1 MRHTCEEE
9 RAMLAD
15 IMVRLAE
22 HIRAG
27 CDIECKLKRP
37 AEDAFAPMDTWA
49 FDFEKYEFRVK
60 AVPSIPDCVKD
71 KLGTPRNA
79 AADGLEAIA
88 KAIREDR
95 PVQGLRSS
103 SWHDYDSEAFLS
115 YVSKSLE
122 RIRVKPN
129 SVLVAFTADDWRSF
143 IGHIIRS
150 KTDNVIKKVESCNAD
165 SFWAV
170 GEPYYPGAGSRIER
184 TFQIGLD
191 EWIFHDNNAPFGKAV
206 PDDRAT

>member
-37 AEDAFAPMDTWA
+37 AEDAFVPMGTWA
-49 FDFEKYEFRVK
+49 FDFEKHEFRVK
-60 AVPSIPDCVKD
+60 ARPSIPDCVKD

-95 PVQGLRSS
+95 PVQELRSI

-129 SVLVAFTADDWRSF
+129 SVLIPFTADDWRLF
-143 IGHIIRS
+143 IGHKIRS
-150 KTDNVIKKVESCNAD
+150 KTDNVIKTVESCNAD

-170 GEPYYPGAGSRIER
+170 GEPYYPGADSRIER
-184 TFQIGLD
+184 TFQTGLD
-191 EWIFHDNNAPFGKAV
+191 EWVFHDNNAPFGKVV
-206 PDDRAT
+206 PDDQAT